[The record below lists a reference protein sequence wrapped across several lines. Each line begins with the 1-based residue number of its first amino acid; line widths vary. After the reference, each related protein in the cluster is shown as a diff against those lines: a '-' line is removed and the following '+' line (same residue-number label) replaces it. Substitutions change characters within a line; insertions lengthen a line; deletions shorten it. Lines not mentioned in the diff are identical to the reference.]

1 MSARGNKLALSQP
14 VKLPGRLLCSGLWPG
29 SMGVRITLY
38 WLTLSRTLYRTLG
51 QAWMHWDRIKE
62 CFPNAEDEVTLALM
76 SV

>member
-1 MSARGNKLALSQP
+1 
-14 VKLPGRLLCSGLWPG
+14 
-29 SMGVRITLY
+29 MGVRITLY